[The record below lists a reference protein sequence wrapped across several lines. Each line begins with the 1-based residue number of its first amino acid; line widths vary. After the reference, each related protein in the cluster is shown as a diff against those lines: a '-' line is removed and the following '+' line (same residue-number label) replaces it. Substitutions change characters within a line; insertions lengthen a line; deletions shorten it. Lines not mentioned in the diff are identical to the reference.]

1 MKRLLAASA
10 LAAVLSGC
18 AVANAPVN
26 GFLYSHVT
34 GPVGV
39 TGSADRPTKVG
50 RSHARSILGLYA
62 TGDASIEQAAK
73 NGGIT
78 KIHHVDHETQ
88 VILGV
93 IADYT
98 TIVYGN

>member
-1 MKRLLAASA
+1 MKRLLVASTLA
-10 LAAVLSGC
+10 LALSGC
-18 AVANAPVN
+18 AVATAPVN
-26 GFLYSHVT
+26 GLLYSHVT
-34 GPVGV
+34 APVGLS
-39 TGSADRPTKVG
+39 GSADKPTKVG

-62 TGDASIEQAAK
+62 SGDASIDTAAK
-73 NGGIT
+73 NGGIS

-88 VILGV
+88 IILGV

>member
-10 LAAVLSGC
+10 LALALSGC
-18 AVANAPVN
+18 ATGVAPVN
-26 GFLYSHVT
+26 GLLYSNVS
-34 GPVGV
+34 GPLMV
-39 TGSADRPTKVG
+39 TGSADKPTKVG
-50 RSHARSILGLYA
+50 RSYARSFFGFYA
-62 TGDASIEQAAK
+62 TGNAGIEMAAQ

-88 VILGV
+88 IILGV

>member
-1 MKRLLAASA
+1 MKRLLAASV
-10 LAAVLSGC
+10 LAIALSGC
-18 AVANAPVN
+18 ATATAPVN
-26 GFLYSHVT
+26 GLLYSHVT
-34 GPVGV
+34 GPLAV
-39 TGSADRPTKVG
+39 TGSADKPAKVG
-50 RSHARSILGLYA
+50 RSYARSILGIYA
-62 TGDASIEQAAK
+62 SGDASIELAAK

-78 KIHHVDHETQ
+78 KIHHVDHESQ